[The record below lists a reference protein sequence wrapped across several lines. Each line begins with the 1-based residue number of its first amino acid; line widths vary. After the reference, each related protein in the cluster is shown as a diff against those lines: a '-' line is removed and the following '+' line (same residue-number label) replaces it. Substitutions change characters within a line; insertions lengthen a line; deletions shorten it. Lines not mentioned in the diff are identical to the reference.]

1 MNAWIT
7 ATCAEEAPTS
17 NTADRSM
24 ASTFQTEV
32 GNGGGWQSAG
42 DGKVVSNPSTSHQN
56 RANDD
61 ESGGIMATVRSAAGS
76 PIMSR
81 NPKGDDIVKY
91 QGMGIPLNV
100 AANMGLVVRNADGS
114 FSDKETPVAL
124 KDPTAAAKA
133 QAPTNKP
140 ADDAEGEPEGITF
153 GEAAEATLQEL
164 IAGQNPG
171 DLIKT
176 MDSVLHHGDIDQNTI
191 KHMASMAGV
200 EPEQMA
206 EQVNT
211 VWHGAYDAA
220 ADFMADLGIENEDAF
235 QAFITSDTR
244 RNADMM
250 EAARNFFMH
259 NKTEGLAT
267 MAEAYLPSMD
277 RYESGRVKE
286 LLTAAGYEFA
296 DKRGGGINIIVS
308 GQPIPWDVAVKQK
321 IITFSRD

>member
-1 MNAWIT
+1 MTNWIT
-7 ATCAEEAPTS
+7 ATGAEEAPTS

-24 ASTFQTEV
+24 VSTFQSEV
-32 GNGGGWQSAG
+32 GKGGGWESAG
-42 DGKVVSNPSTSHQN
+42 NGKAVSNPSTSYQN
-56 RANDD
+56 QANDD
-61 ESGGIMATVRSAAGS
+61 ESRGVMATARSAAGS

-81 NPKGDDIVKY
+81 NPNGDDIVMY
-91 QGMGIPLNV
+91 QGTGIPLNV

-114 FSDKETPVAL
+114 FSDKETPVGL

-133 QAPTNKP
+133 QAPAEKP
-140 ADDAEGEPEGITF
+140 TEDPKGEPEGITF
-153 GEAAEATLQEL
+153 GEAAEESLQEL
-164 IAGQNPG
+164 MAGQNPG

-176 MDSVLHHGDIDQNTI
+176 MDSVLQHGDIDQNTI
-191 KHMASMAGV
+191 NRMASMAGV

-206 EQVNT
+206 EQVAT

-220 ADFMADLGIENEDAF
+220 TDYMSDFGIENEDAF

-244 RNADMM
+244 RQVAMM

-277 RYESGRVKE
+277 CYEGDRVKE
-286 LLTAAGYEFA
+286 MLTEAGYEFA
-296 DKRGGGINIIVS
+296 DKPDGGINIIVN
-308 GQPIPWDVAVKQK
+308 GQPISWDVAVKQK
-321 IITFSRD
+321 IVTFSRG